1 MKRLATV
8 AFCAAALLAQTKR
21 PVRKAATPKPTTI
34 AGYSTLTL
42 DPANPHYFRF
52 RGRTTAFIT
61 SGEHYG
67 AVLNTKFD
75 IPKYLDTLAENH
87 LNLTRIFNGAYL
99 EPVDSTV
106 ANIPNNTLAPAPANY
121 QSPWLRVAGEGTA
134 RFDLS
139 KFDDRY
145 FARLR
150 SFITEAG
157 KRNIAVEVTLFSV
170 IYGSGKGGWGSW
182 SILPMNPA
190 NNIGGIGPKA
200 WDRFT
205 TMDNPA
211 LIAAQDALV
220 KRTVIELNG
229 FDNVYYEICNEPYFS
244 GATAKETEAWTNHL
258 IATVK
263 DAEAK
268 LPNQHLI
275 AENIANG
282 SATVKSP
289 NPAISIYNFHYATP
303 PATVALNW
311 GLKKPVAFDE
321 TSARCSAADRRKEA
335 WAFLFAGGAVYN
347 NLDPSFTDTNIPPD
361 ACAEIRYQLGILQ
374 TFVHRFELQFLQP
387 DQTTLR
393 QWPLGSGDAYVLSEP
408 GRTYGVYLKSNGGAK
423 TRQSMLVLDLPAGRY
438 QIDWLNPRTG
448 DNDKADPLDHKGGLV
463 RVLTPDYTED
473 LALRLAKIEGP
484 PKPIGK

>member
-106 ANIPNNTLAPAPANY
+106 ANIPNNTLAPTPANY

-170 IYGSGKGGWGSW
+170 IYGSGKGGWGS
-182 SILPMNPA
+182 SNLQSA
-190 NNIGGIGPKA
+190 S
-200 WDRFT
+200 T
-205 TMDNPA
+205 TA
-211 LIAAQDALV
+211 
-220 KRTVIELNG
+220 
-229 FDNVYYEICNEPYFS
+229 S
-244 GATAKETEAWTNHL
+244 
-258 IATVK
+258 
-263 DAEAK
+263 
-268 LPNQHLI
+268 
-275 AENIANG
+275 
-282 SATVKSP
+282 
-289 NPAISIYNFHYATP
+289 
-303 PATVALNW
+303 
-311 GLKKPVAFDE
+311 
-321 TSARCSAADRRKEA
+321 
-335 WAFLFAGGAVYN
+335 
-347 NLDPSFTDTNIPPD
+347 
-361 ACAEIRYQLGILQ
+361 
-374 TFVHRFELQFLQP
+374 
-387 DQTTLR
+387 
-393 QWPLGSGDAYVLSEP
+393 
-408 GRTYGVYLKSNGGAK
+408 
-423 TRQSMLVLDLPAGRY
+423 
-438 QIDWLNPRTG
+438 
-448 DNDKADPLDHKGGLV
+448 
-463 RVLTPDYTED
+463 
-473 LALRLAKIEGP
+473 
-484 PKPIGK
+484 